1 MGVEREV
8 FGLEEFGSLGV
19 GCIFKQDRAKDG
31 LFRVDVGG
39 QAGFEGEVGD
49 GGHRKECRTKSSI
62 RKAVRILRVTGKLG
76 NQTGLRGSAKNCRRF
91 RVAAR
96 LVAAAEGSACFSRG
110 RVEPRKNGVEIA

>member
-19 GCIFKQDRAKDG
+19 GRIFEQDRAKDG

-49 GGHRKECRTKSSI
+49 GGHRSRDRNASVSVRGRSSEFDWFGGEDQ
-62 RKAVRILRVTGKLG
+62 AKLG
-76 NQTGLRGSAKNCRRF
+76 QD
-91 RVAAR
+91 
-96 LVAAAEGSACFSRG
+96 
-110 RVEPRKNGVEIA
+110 